1 MEQPTPEPIIPPVP
15 DDVHYSVL
23 SSGSRG
29 DEVLRLQQRLIALGW
44 LTGDA
49 DGFYGDDTAGAVRA
63 FQYQIAQVEDGV
75 ANEELQQRLFAEDA
89 RAYVEYLPLE
99 EGARGQEV
107 LAIQQRLIELG
118 YLDNTEANTDGEY
131 GPNLT
136 NAIMTMKNDM
146 YQRSILLLTPIE
158 IDGNAD
164 ITFQNFLFSDNALVL
179 KIDPLA
185 QYQP

>member
-1 MEQPTPEPIIPPVP
+1 M
-15 DDVHYSVL
+15 
-23 SSGSRG
+23 
-29 DEVLRLQQRLIALGW
+29 
-44 LTGDA
+44 
-49 DGFYGDDTAGAVRA
+49 
-63 FQYQIAQVEDGV
+63 
-75 ANEELQQRLFAEDA
+75 
-89 RAYVEYLPLE
+89 
-99 EGARGQEV
+99 